1 VPLHQNPAGA
11 VAVVRASSVVL
22 AVIKPVPAPSE
33 SSLDDGGRNNV
44 GSVGRARGS
53 RGGPTSTSTC
63 PSARPAVAGTPTS
76 QPPQQV
82 MVGLCY
88 RLGLRAGQACGCDR
102 ARLVALEGL
111 LSQCRP
117 CASLSKEEEN
127 SCLRSGNDAPC
138 GGACRGG
145 PDVAAPREGAHLA
158 QHHRSPRRGLA
169 VEIRSLPM
177 KGARR

>member
-1 VPLHQNPAGA
+1 
-11 VAVVRASSVVL
+11 
-22 AVIKPVPAPSE
+22 VPAPSE

-44 GSVGRARGS
+44 GSGGASTREPRWPDLNLDLSVG
-53 RGGPTSTSTC
+53 P
-63 PSARPAVAGTPTS
+63 PAVAGTPTS

-88 RLGLRAGQACGCDR
+88 RLGLRAGEACGCDR

-169 VEIRSLPM
+169 VEIRSLPV